1 MAELVL
7 REVLFDGDS
16 EIQQFSKIHD
26 LVLEP
31 CNHLLLRRKFSVAAA
46 SSGAPLLT
54 DLGFDLVVKLY
65 PRERITA
72 KDALNHPWFSE

>member
-31 CNHLLLRRKFSVAAA
+31 CNHLLLRRKLVLLL
-46 SSGAPLLT
+46 PL
-54 DLGFDLVVKLY
+54 
-65 PRERITA
+65 RELLCLRI
-72 KDALNHPWFSE
+72 